1 MSARPSPAL
10 TRARDALSGQLPPER
25 LEALERLIALGLPTP
40 RDDAFRYTNFRLLDR
55 RDLTP
60 ALPGPFDGLLPPDW
74 PLGEHRLVYV
84 DGHFDRAA
92 SHWPAAVQI
101 ASVPA
106 STAARA
112 AAATDR
118 LRLLITALGDGQTQV
133 VVPRHTHATL
143 DLVAIA
149 RAGGAYPSLSIRVET
164 GAELHL
170 TEYHSGPD
178 DVESVTALTLDLTLD
193 AGAIVNHTWVQVS
206 GAKAVIIG
214 DVRATVGADATYRHR
229 SAALGGQLSR
239 LDLAVRL
246 AAPGASTQ
254 LSGLFLADG
263 NREHHLRTVV
273 QHAAPNGTSE
283 QRYRGV
289 ANDRGRGSY
298 DGKIIVDVGANG
310 TNSAQSSKNLLLS
323 AEATIETRPQ
333 LEINADAVKCSHG
346 ATTGSLDERMMFYL
360 LSRGLDRETARAV
373 LTYAF
378 LGDVLVDL
386 SPNTRAFVESRA
398 LGRLPAADLIR
409 GFVA

>member
-10 TRARDALSGQLPPER
+10 TRAREALLGTLPPER
-25 LEALERLIALGLPTP
+25 REALDRLIALGLPTP
-40 RDDAFRYTNFRLLDR
+40 RDDAFRYSNFRLLDR

-60 ALPGPFDGLLPPDW
+60 PPPAAFDSAWSADW
-74 PLGEHRLVYV
+74 PLGENRLVYV
-84 DGHFDRAA
+84 DGRLDRAA
-92 SHWPAAVQI
+92 SRWPASLAVDT
-101 ASVPA
+101 VPV
-106 STAARA
+106 STSALGSD
-112 AAATDR
+112 ATDR
-118 LRLLITALGDGQTQV
+118 LRLLNGALGDGQTQV
-133 VVPRHTHATL
+133 VIPRHTQVSL

-149 RAGGAYPSLSIRVET
+149 RSQGAYPALSIRVET

-170 TEYHSGPD
+170 SEYHTGAED
-178 DVESVTALTLDLTLD
+178 ADSVTALSLDLTLE
-193 AGAIVNHTWVQVS
+193 AGAHVHHTWVQAS
-206 GAKAVIIG
+206 GARAVILG
-214 DVRATVGADATYRHR
+214 DVRATVGADACYRHR

-263 NREHHLRTVV
+263 MREHHLRTVV
-273 QHAAPNGTSE
+273 QHAAGHCTSD

-298 DGKIIVDVGANG
+298 DGKVIVDVGANG
-310 TNSAQSSKNLLLS
+310 TQSAQSSKNLLLS

-346 ATTGSLDERMMFYL
+346 ATTGSLDEQMMFYL
-360 LSRGLDRETARAV
+360 LSRGLDRATARAV

-378 LGDVLVDL
+378 LGDVLVDFAP
-386 SPNTRAFVESRA
+386 STRTFVESRA

>member
-1 MSARPSPAL
+1 MNARPSPAL
-10 TRARDALSGQLPPER
+10 TRARDALAGQLSAER
-25 LEALERLIALGLPTP
+25 LEVLERLIALGLPTP
-40 RDDAFRYTNFRLLDR
+40 RDDAFRYTQFRLLDR
-55 RDLTP
+55 RDLCP
-60 ALPGPFDGLLPPDW
+60 ALPVPFGGALPSDW

-84 DGHFDRAA
+84 DGHLDRDA
-92 SHWPAAVQI
+92 SHWPSSVQI
-101 ASVPA
+101 NTVPS
-106 STAARA
+106 STTALGT
-112 AAATDR
+112 AATDR
-118 LRLLITALGDGQTQV
+118 LRLLNAAMGDGQTQIV
-133 VVPRHTHATL
+133 IPRHSQATL
-143 DLVAIA
+143 DVVAIA
-149 RAGGAYPSLSIRVET
+149 RAGGAYPALSIRVEA
-164 GAELHL
+164 GAELQL
-170 TEYHSGPD
+170 IEYHTGD
-178 DVESVTALTLDLTLD
+178 DDADSVTSIALDLALEN
-193 AGAIVNHTWVQVS
+193 GAIVNHTWVQVS
-206 GAKAVIIG
+206 GAKAVILG

-263 NREHHLRTVV
+263 SREHHLRTMV
-273 QHAAPNGTSE
+273 QHAAPNGSSE

-323 AEATIETRPQ
+323 SESTIETRPQ

-378 LGDVLVDL
+378 LGDVLVDFA
-386 SPNTRAFVESRA
+386 PNTRAFVESRA